1 MGWKTIS
8 FSLKSHLKEFPEV
21 KHFLI
26 LSLFHLLKIIVEG
39 RISQLNRDDGAGVR
53 SLWFI

>member
-1 MGWKTIS
+1 MGWKTTS
-8 FSLKSHLKEFPEV
+8 FSLKSQRNFWRLNI
-21 KHFLI
+21 FLI

-39 RISQLNRDDGAGVR
+39 RISQLNRDDAAGVR

>member
-1 MGWKTIS
+1 MGWKTTS
-8 FSLKSHLKEFPEV
+8 FSLKSHLKEFLEV

-39 RISQLNRDDGAGVR
+39 RISQLNRDDAAGVR